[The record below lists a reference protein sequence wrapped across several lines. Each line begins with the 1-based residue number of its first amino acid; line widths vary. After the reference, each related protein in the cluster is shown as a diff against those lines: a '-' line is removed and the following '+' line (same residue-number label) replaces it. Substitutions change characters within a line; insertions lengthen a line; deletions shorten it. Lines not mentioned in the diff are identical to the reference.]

1 MIADMGKTAVIIDN
15 GKFPTKEYPRYLLSK
30 ADYIVCC
37 DGALAKFFR
46 HMEQVFGEER
56 MPDVVI
62 GDMDSIGRSVK
73 RRFTGKFVHE
83 TEQENNDQTKAV
95 TYVIDNFKDVS
106 DIIILGAT
114 GGREDHTIGN
124 LSLLMEYSR
133 RFNPCPHI
141 EIVSDWCTAFAITGS
156 TDISCGE
163 GRKFSLFS
171 PDNSLTIKSTGL
183 QWPTDGV
190 VFDNWWKATLNRAT
204 EDTVHLE
211 FSHTSMALVILD

>member
-73 RRFTGKFVHE
+73 RRSPV
-83 TEQENNDQTKAV
+83 N
-95 TYVIDNFKDVS
+95 S
-106 DIIILGAT
+106 SM
-114 GGREDHTIGN
+114 RR
-124 LSLLMEYSR
+124 SR
-133 RFNPCPHI
+133 RTTTRQRP
-141 EIVSDWCTAFAITGS
+141 
-156 TDISCGE
+156 
-163 GRKFSLFS
+163 
-171 PDNSLTIKSTGL
+171 
-183 QWPTDGV
+183 
-190 VFDNWWKATLNRAT
+190 
-204 EDTVHLE
+204 
-211 FSHTSMALVILD
+211 